1 MPLIDRREAIARAL
15 ALGAGSLISLA
26 ALPSCRRAPAS
37 GEVVLYSS
45 VDEPLLREIM
55 AVYASEQEGR
65 VLLVG
70 DTEATKTT
78 GLLQRLIAERAN
90 PRCDVWWSNEAF
102 STIALARQGLL
113 EPLPIASQLREI
125 GWPADLIGAGGTWVG
140 FAQRARVIVH
150 NTNRISNQSA
160 PTALAD
166 LLRPEF
172 KGRIGIARP
181 QFGTTRGHIAALVAA
196 HGPDRAR
203 AFLAALK
210 QHGVRIYD
218 GNSQV
223 VAAAAQGE
231 IDAGL
236 TDTDDVF
243 AGRRNGWPVDLT
255 LERVDSPEAI
265 ASNTSGPALPSI
277 GPLVIP
283 NTVARIR
290 NGPESRAAKA
300 TGSSTGATDALI
312 SFLLS
317 EKLERLLAASE
328 ARNIPVRPGLAS
340 QVQSVAIPH
349 SMNVRLEDVESKID
363 EALAIVAETLGA

>member
-1 MPLIDRREAIARAL
+1 MRPINRRDALARLL
-15 ALGAGSLISLA
+15 ALGAGSLATLTALA
-26 ALPSCRRAPAS
+26 SCRRKPAS

-45 VDEPLLREIM
+45 VDEPILREIISL
-55 AVYASEQEGR
+55 YSKNSHTR

-78 GLLQRLIAERAN
+78 GLLQRLIAERSH

-102 STIALARQGLL
+102 STIALARQGML
-113 EPLPIASQLREI
+113 EPLPIAQELRDL
-125 GWPADLIGAGGTWVG
+125 GWPSELIGDGDTWVG
-140 FAQRARVIVH
+140 FAQRARVIVR
-150 NTNRISNQSA
+150 NTRRVSVDAA
-160 PTALAD
+160 PTSLGD

-172 KGRIGIARP
+172 EGRIGLARP

-196 HGPDRAR
+196 HGPDRTR

-210 QHGVRIYD
+210 SHGARLYD

-231 IDAGL
+231 IDVGL

-243 AGRRNGWPVDLT
+243 AGQRNGWNVDYS
-255 LERVDSPEAI
+255 LERSDEPGEI
-265 ASNTSGPALPSI
+265 ASNVSGPALPSI

-283 NTVARIR
+283 NTVAMIR
-290 NGPESRAAKA
+290 NGPDARRGG
-300 TGSSTGATDALI
+300 GSASDTLVR
-312 SFLLS
+312 FLLS
-317 EKLERLLAASE
+317 ESNERALASSE
-328 ARNIPVRPGLAS
+328 ARNIPVRPGLAAE
-340 QVQSVAIPH
+340 VQTVAIPKP
-349 SMNVRLEDVESKID
+349 MGVRLEAVESRID